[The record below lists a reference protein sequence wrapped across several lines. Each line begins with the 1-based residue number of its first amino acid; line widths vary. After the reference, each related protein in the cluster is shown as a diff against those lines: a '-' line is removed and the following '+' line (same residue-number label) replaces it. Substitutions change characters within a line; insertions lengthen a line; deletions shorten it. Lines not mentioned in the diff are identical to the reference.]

1 MAVMLSCLYNPINI
15 CQMKKMFVLLMVI
28 SLASVSCEKDD
39 AKDYADYLIATPLMM
54 RQTEFRNSVA
64 ILPPQPIEE
73 SGKIYAYQDYI
84 FVNDKYRGVH
94 VIDNS
99 NPENPQKISFLQ
111 IAGNVD
117 MSIKDDILYA
127 DSIMDLMIFD
137 ISNINN
143 INIVKRL
150 ENVLQQYLTWPVE
163 ADIFDWEGV
172 DYNEKIQVGWETR
185 MERMLISEYEERFL
199 SPQIEVAFDA
209 ANTSESGDTGQGGSL
224 ARFKIVG
231 DFLYAVDSHNINIF
245 EISDLENP
253 LDLEDVY
260 AGFDIETIFNRGE
273 HLFLGSMRGM
283 YIYDISSPDKPQF
296 VSEFQH
302 GTACDPVVVDGDYAY
317 VTLRGG
323 NGCGATESALFI
335 VDISNISSPELKISY
350 PMDGPYGLGVKDEK
364 LFVCDGESGLKV
376 YDKTDVE
383 NLIPLD
389 HFKDINTFDVI
400 PLENTLLMVGE
411 GVLYQYEYLADN
423 IQLLSTFSLN

>member
-1 MAVMLSCLYNPINI
+1 
-15 CQMKKMFVLLMVI
+15 MKKLVLLLMVI
-28 SLASVSCEKDD
+28 SLASVSCEKNDESE
-39 AKDYADYLIATPLMM
+39 YADYLVATPVMM
-54 RQTEFRNSVA
+54 NLTEFRNSVDV
-64 ILPPQPIEE
+64 LPPRPIDE
-73 SGKIYAYQDYI
+73 SGKIYAYKDYI

-99 NPENPQKISFLQ
+99 DPENPQKISFIE

-117 MSIKDDILYA
+117 ISIKDDILYA

-137 ISNINN
+137 ISDISNIT
-143 INIVKRL
+143 IVKRL
-150 ENVLQQYLTWPVE
+150 ENVLQQYLNWPVE
-163 ADIFDWEGV
+163 ADIFDWQASITGV
-172 DYNEKIQVGWETR
+172 DMIQVGWDTR
-185 MERMLISEYEERFL
+185 TERMLISEYEERFGN
-199 SPQIEVAFDA
+199 PMIDVAFDMVA
-209 ANTSESGDTGQGGSL
+209 TAESGNTGQGGSL

-231 DFLYAVDSHNINIF
+231 DFLYAVDSHNINVF
-245 EISDLENP
+245 EISDLQNP

-260 AGFDIETIFNRGE
+260 AGFDIETIFSRGE

-323 NGCGATESALFI
+323 NGCGATESGLFI

-350 PMDGPYGLGVKDEK
+350 PMDGPYGLGIKGEK
-364 LFVCDGESGLKV
+364 LFVCDGTSGLKV

-383 NLIPLD
+383 NLVALD
-389 HFKDINTFDVI
+389 HFKDITTFDVI
-400 PLENTLLMVGE
+400 PLEETLLMVGDE
-411 GVLYQYEYLADN
+411 TLYQYEYLSEN
-423 IQLLSTFSLN
+423 IRLLSTLQLN

>member
-1 MAVMLSCLYNPINI
+1 MKKILFLLMAV
-15 CQMKKMFVLLMVI
+15 
-28 SLASVSCEKDD
+28 SLASVSCEKNDD
-39 AKDYADYLIATPLMM
+39 KDYADYLIATPLMM
-54 RQTEFRNSVA
+54 SQTEFRNSVD

-73 SGKIYAYQDYI
+73 SGKIYAYKDYI

-99 NPENPQKISFLQ
+99 NPENPRKISFIE

-117 MSIKDDILYA
+117 ISIKDDILYA
-127 DSIMDLMIFD
+127 DSIMDLIIFD
-137 ISNINN
+137 ISNINS
-143 INIVKRL
+143 IALVKRL

-163 ADIFDWEGV
+163 ADIFDWEGI
-172 DYNEKIQVGWETR
+172 DYNETIQVGWETR
-185 MERMLISEYEERFL
+185 TERMLISTYEERFL
-199 SPQIEVAFDA
+199 SPQNDIAFDTANA
-209 ANTSESGDTGQGGSL
+209 AESGDTGQGGSL

-283 YIYDISSPDKPQF
+283 YIYDISSPDKPEF

-323 NGCGATESALFI
+323 NGCGATESGLFI

-350 PMDGPYGLGVKDEK
+350 PMDGPYGLGIKDEK
-364 LFVCDGESGLKV
+364 LFVCDGASGLKV

-383 NLIPLD
+383 NLVALD
-389 HFKDINTFDVI
+389 HFKDVNTFDVI
-400 PLENTLLMVGE
+400 PLANSLLMVGD
-411 GVLYQYEYLADN
+411 GVLYQYEYLPEN
-423 IQLLSTFSLN
+423 IRLLSTLHLN

>member
-1 MAVMLSCLYNPINI
+1 
-15 CQMKKMFVLLMVI
+15 MKKLVLLLMVV
-28 SLASVSCEKDD
+28 SLTSVSCEKDNESE
-39 AKDYADYLIATPLMM
+39 YADYLVATPIMM
-54 RQTEFRNSVA
+54 SLTEFRSSVD
-64 ILPPQPIEE
+64 ILPPRPIDE
-73 SGKIYAYQDYI
+73 SGKIYAYGNYI

-94 VIDNS
+94 VIDNTD
-99 NPENPQKISFLQ
+99 PGNPQKISFIE

-117 MSIKDDILYA
+117 ISIKDDILYA

-137 ISNINN
+137 ISDISNITV
-143 INIVKRL
+143 VKRL
-150 ENVLQQYLTWPVE
+150 ENVLQQYLNWPVE
-163 ADIFDWEGV
+163 ADIFDWQSNTSTGV
-172 DYNEKIQVGWETR
+172 DMIQVGWETR
-185 MERMLISEYEERFL
+185 TERMLISEYEERFG
-199 SPQIEVAFDA
+199 SPLIDVAFDMA
-209 ANTSESGDTGQGGSL
+209 ATAESGNTGQGGSL

-231 DFLYAVDSHNINIF
+231 DFLYAVDSHNINVF
-245 EISDLENP
+245 EISDLQNP

-260 AGFDIETIFNRGE
+260 AGFDIETIFSRGE

-323 NGCGATESALFI
+323 NGCGATESGLFI

-350 PMDGPYGLGVKDEK
+350 PMDGPYGLGIKDEK
-364 LFVCDGESGLKV
+364 LFVCDGTSGLKV

-383 NLIPLD
+383 NLVALD

-400 PLENTLLMVGE
+400 PLEETLLMVGE
-411 GVLYQYEYLADN
+411 GTLYQYEYLAEN
-423 IQLLSTFSLN
+423 IRLLSTLQLN

>member
-1 MAVMLSCLYNPINI
+1 MKKILFLLMAV
-15 CQMKKMFVLLMVI
+15 
-28 SLASVSCEKDD
+28 SLASVSCEKNDD
-39 AKDYADYLIATPLMM
+39 KDYADYLIATPLMM
-54 RQTEFRNSVA
+54 SQTEFRNSVD

-73 SGKIYAYQDYI
+73 SGKIYAYKDYI

-99 NPENPQKISFLQ
+99 NPENPRKISFIE

-117 MSIKDDILYA
+117 ISIKDDILYA
-127 DSIMDLMIFD
+127 DSIMDLIIFD
-137 ISNINN
+137 IANINS
-143 INIVKRL
+143 IALVKRL

-163 ADIFDWEGV
+163 ADIFDWEGI
-172 DYNEKIQVGWETR
+172 DYNETIQVGWETR
-185 MERMLISEYEERFL
+185 TERMLISTYEERFL
-199 SPQIEVAFDA
+199 SPQNDIAFDTANA
-209 ANTSESGDTGQGGSL
+209 AESGDTGQGGSL

-283 YIYDISSPDKPQF
+283 YIYDISSPDKPEF

-323 NGCGATESALFI
+323 NGCGATESGLFI

-350 PMDGPYGLGVKDEK
+350 PMDGPYGLGIKDEK
-364 LFVCDGESGLKV
+364 LFVCDGASGLKV

-383 NLIPLD
+383 NLVALD
-389 HFKDINTFDVI
+389 HFKDVNTFDVI
-400 PLENTLLMVGE
+400 PLANSLLMVGD
-411 GVLYQYEYLADN
+411 GVLYQYEYLPEN
-423 IQLLSTFSLN
+423 IRLLSTLHLN